1 MNELELTIASIKI
14 QPFKDIYQMNVAF
27 DKGTI
32 FKKEVLDDDTKFK
45 LQDIT
50 TAIVNDKE
58 YTFIKLDNDFNT
70 FLFYFIQI

>member
-32 FKKEVLDDDTKFK
+32 FKQLDKPSVMYREWNTYANPQTWF
-45 LQDIT
+45 LYSRS
-50 TAIVNDKE
+50 
-58 YTFIKLDNDFNT
+58 YT
-70 FLFYFIQI
+70 LFRYTS

>member
-32 FKKEVLDDDTKFK
+32 FKQLDKPW
-45 LQDIT
+45 
-50 TAIVNDKE
+50 VM
-58 YTFIKLDNDFNT
+58 YRGWNT
-70 FLFYFIQI
+70 YANQQT